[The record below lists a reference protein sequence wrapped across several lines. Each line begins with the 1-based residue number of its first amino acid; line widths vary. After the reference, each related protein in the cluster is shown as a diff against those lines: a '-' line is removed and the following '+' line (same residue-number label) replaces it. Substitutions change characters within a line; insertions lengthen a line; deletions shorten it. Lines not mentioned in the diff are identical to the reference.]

1 MNLVEV
7 FVENNKVECFL
18 FEIVSPEKFV
28 FSEQVLSVVLPSESG
43 ALTVM
48 AHHAPLV
55 ASIVLGSVRVLTS
68 SGEKLF
74 AVYGGV
80 VNVTFS
86 GCSLLVEK
94 VVTVEHL
101 SFNAL
106 EQKILQVRATLKGGA
121 SDEATK
127 HKVEEFF
134 HQLTTV
140 DTVLTEA

>member
-1 MNLVEV
+1 MLNLVEV

-28 FSEQVLSVVLPSESG
+28 FSEQVVSVVLPSESG

-80 VNVTFS
+80 ANVTSS

-94 VVTVEHL
+94 VVAVEHL
-101 SFNAL
+101 SFNTL
-106 EQKILQVRATLKGGA
+106 EQQILQVRATLEGDA
-121 SDEATK
+121 SDEAK
-127 HKVEEFF
+127 HKVEDFF
-134 HQLTTV
+134 HQLTAV

>member
-1 MNLVEV
+1 M
-7 FVENNKVECFL
+7 ENNKVECFL

-28 FSEQVLSVVLPSESG
+28 FSEQVVSVVLPSESG

-80 VNVTFS
+80 ANVTSS

-94 VVTVEHL
+94 VVVVEHL
-101 SFNAL
+101 SFNTL
-106 EQKILQVRATLKGGA
+106 EQQILQVRATLEEDA
-121 SDEATK
+121 SDGTK
-127 HKVEEFF
+127 YKVEEFF
-134 HQLTTV
+134 HQLTAV

>member
-1 MNLVEV
+1 M
-7 FVENNKVECFL
+7 ENNKVECFL

-80 VNVTFS
+80 ANVTSS

-94 VVTVEHL
+94 VVAVEHL

-106 EQKILQVRATLKGGA
+106 EQQILQVRATLEGDA
-121 SDEATK
+121 SDEAK
-127 HKVEEFF
+127 LKVEEFF
-134 HQLTTV
+134 HQLTAV
-140 DTVLTEA
+140 DTVLTQA